1 MKRWILAIACLGLAS
16 FACAEGEFLDTFLA
30 HYKIKDDST
39 LGQKSCV
46 ICHKSDDD
54 FGFNPYGK
62 DVKKAL
68 ADKSA
73 TVVTAALLTSMEE
86 ADADGDGTPNGKEIA
101 AGTFPGDAASGGAPG
116 VTPATTAEEKEVKPS
131 HFPPKNAYHP
141 AIVHFPI
148 ALFIGGLILDFW
160 GMVKKDKTLLH
171 AGWYCIIMA
180 AIASA
185 GAVISGAGA
194 MALLKLP
201 YRGLIFNH
209 LAYAIGSTAFMW
221 VMVALRVDRHEQM
234 NIRLRIIYYLFAVAT
249 LLMISW
255 AGHLGGLFVY
265 GE

>member
-1 MKRWILAIACLGLAS
+1 MKRWILAVVCLGIS
-16 FACAEGEFLDTFLA
+16 TFACAESEFLDTFLA
-30 HYKIKDDST
+30 NYKIKDDSP
-39 LGQKSCV
+39 LGQKSCGN
-46 ICHKSDDD
+46 CHKSDED

-62 DVKKAL
+62 DLKKAM
-68 ADKSA
+68 ADQGV
-73 TVVTAALLTSMEE
+73 TQVTAKLLASIE
-86 ADADGDGTPNGKEIA
+86 ATDADGDGTPNGKEIS
-101 AGTFPGDAASGGAPG
+101 AGTLPGDAASGGAPG
-116 VTPATTAEEKEVKPS
+116 VKPAAPVEESEVKPS
-131 HFPPKNAYHP
+131 RFPPKNAYHP

-185 GAVISGAGA
+185 GAIISGVAA

-201 YRGLIFNH
+201 YRGLIFSH
-209 LAYAIGSTAFMW
+209 LTYAIGSTAFMW

-234 NIRLRIIYYLFAVAT
+234 NIRLRIIYYLFAIAT